1 LRFLRST
8 WKIVPKG
15 LAVSSYKYTTE
26 EPAPRTAKLRD
37 QMHAIIDRGR
47 HPEGYGAD
55 RERESGE

>member
-1 LRFLRST
+1 MS
-8 WKIVPKG
+8 KIVPKG